1 MKTLHVISHTHWD
14 REWYLTFQQ
23 FRLKL
28 IHLVDN
34 LLDLLEKDKN
44 FKYFMLDGQTIV
56 LDDYLL
62 MRPEQE
68 SVLREHIRKGRI
80 LIGPWHI
87 LPDMFL
93 VGPEAHIRNLL
104 QGDHTAKRFGH
115 KMMVGYMPD
124 SFGHIGQM
132 PQLLRGFGMDNAC
145 LWRGPDD
152 QPAEFWWTSPDGS
165 RVLMAYLRN
174 SYANGAGL
182 PASEPEK
189 FAADIATAG
198 EALAEHS
205 AADDYLIMLG
215 NDHMEPPVN
224 TSSAIA
230 YADRHLKDIQVIH
243 STLPKYL
250 KAIRMVIKK
259 ADLPTVEGELRSSK
273 RAHLLP
279 GVLSTRMWIKQRN
292 HASEVLLEKWAEPF
306 STFAEMISKD
316 NSQSPANSSALR
328 HPAPILRQAWRLL
341 MENHPHDSICGCS
354 IDQVHEEMRPRFDQ
368 VDQIG
373 KEITGQSLQQLASLV
388 NTGTGPG
395 TVGAVVVFNPC
406 SFSRTDYVTVELVL
420 PQDITGFELLD
431 ETGQVLPHQTLGLG
445 SQELI
450 NMSLDRHSFLEASG
464 MVHEGRIAGMGL
476 QGIRIEHD
484 GDSVDLDVIMSQA
497 DPNLT
502 AWNTGMA
509 QMGPLLDDKS
519 ITTFNVRARTVE
531 TIRALFTAREVPG
544 LGYRTYYLRAR
555 DGQYRPPKK
564 LGPLARV
571 FMPLAGKL
579 TQTSLGK
586 RLIERFSAEPECKPP
601 YRIENEFFSIEPSP
615 DGTLSVSDK
624 SSGQTYRGLNRFVDG
639 GDCGDEYNY
648 SPPPSDTQ
656 PVGRL
661 KKVCMRQGP
670 VRQTLE
676 LTLEMRVPL
685 SLTEDRKSRSQGTE
699 ILQITSIVSLY
710 PGVPR
715 IDIHTRVDNRA
726 RDHRLRVHFPA
737 PFEVENA
744 NYDGHF
750 EVNSRPLG
758 VLEYDESWR
767 EEPRPEVPQRAFTDI
782 SDGTHGL
789 MVANRG
795 LPEVEVLKTGK
806 DSEIALTLLRG
817 IGWLSRDDF
826 STRQGHAGP
835 FMETP
840 GAQMI
845 GTWDFDY
852 SVIPHSGNWENA
864 FTQAFGFETP
874 MRAIGTSIHP
884 GTMPGSSSLLLV
896 EPGDFVVSALKET
909 ENGRGWLVRG
919 YNITGED
926 IRVRVKPWKHFKKA
940 KLTNLNEEKLA
951 ALRTASDGSVIFPAG
966 GHKIVTVVFSE

>member
-28 IHLVDN
+28 LHLVDN
-34 LLDLLEKDKN
+34 LLDLLEEDKN

-104 QGDHTAKRFGH
+104 QGDRTAKRFGP

-132 PQLLRGFGMDNAC
+132 PQILRGFGMDNAC
-145 LWRGPDD
+145 LWRGLDD
-152 QPAEFWWTSPDGS
+152 QPAEFWWASPDGS

-189 FAADIATAG
+189 FTEDIVMIS
-198 EALAEHS
+198 EDLVEHS

-224 TSSAIA
+224 TSTAIV
-230 YADRHLKDIQVIH
+230 YADRHLKDTKVIH
-243 STLPKYL
+243 STLPNYL
-250 KAIRMVIKK
+250 KAIQAVVKN
-259 ADLPTVEGELRSSK
+259 ADLPTMEGELRSSK
-273 RAHLLP
+273 RVHLLP

-306 STFAEMISKD
+306 STFAEKISNN
-316 NSQSPANSSALR
+316 NSQSLANSSIVR
-328 HPAPILRQAWRLL
+328 HTAPILRQAWRLL

-373 KEITGQSLQQLASLV
+373 EEITGQSLERLAGLIDTEAGQDV
-388 NTGTGPG
+388 
-395 TVGAVVVFNPC
+395 VGAVIVFNPS
-406 SFSRTDYVTVELVL
+406 SFPRTDHVMVEMVL
-420 PQDITGFELLD
+420 PQEVTGFDLLD
-431 ETGQVLPHQTLGLG
+431 ETGQVIPHGTLGLG

-450 NMSLDRHSFLEASG
+450 NMSFDRHGFLEAFG

-476 QGIRIEHD
+476 QGFQIERN
-484 GDSVDLDVIMSQA
+484 GESVELDVIMSQA
-497 DPNLT
+497 EPNLT

-519 ITTFNVRARTVE
+519 ITTFNVRARSVE
-531 TIRALFTAREVPG
+531 TTRALFTAHAVPG
-544 LGYRTYYLRAR
+544 LGYRTYFLRAR
-555 DGQYRPPKK
+555 DGQRRPPTR
-564 LGPLARV
+564 LSPLARA
-571 FMPLAGKL
+571 FMPLAGRL

-586 RLIERFSAEPECKPP
+586 RLVERFSTEPECRPP
-601 YRIENEFFSIEPSP
+601 YRIENEFFSVEPLP
-615 DGTLSVSDK
+615 DGTLSVLDK
-624 SSGQTYRGLNRFVDG
+624 GSGQTYRGLNRFMDG

-661 KKVCMRQGP
+661 IKVCMRQGLA
-670 VRQTLE
+670 RQTLE

-685 SLTEDRKSRSQGTE
+685 SLTEDRKARSRESETV
-699 ILQITSIVSLY
+699 QIVSNVSLY

-726 RDHRLRVHFPA
+726 KDHRLRVHFPA
-737 PFEVENA
+737 PFGVESA
-744 NYDGHF
+744 DYDGHF
-750 EVNSRPLG
+750 EVNRRPLG
-758 VLEYDESWR
+758 VPDYDESWR
-767 EEPRPEVPQRAFTDI
+767 EEPRPEVPQRAFVDI
-782 SDGTHGL
+782 SGGAQSL
-789 MVANRG
+789 MITNRG
-795 LPEVEVLKTGK
+795 QPEVEVLKTGTG
-806 DSEIALTLLRG
+806 SEIALTLLRSV
-817 IGWLSRDDF
+817 GWLSRDDF

-835 FMETP
+835 FMATP
-840 GAQMI
+840 GAQMF

-852 SVIPHSGNWENA
+852 SIIPHSGNWEKA
-864 FTQAFGFETP
+864 FTQAYGFETP
-874 MRAIGTSIHP
+874 LRALGTSVHP
-884 GTMPGSSSLLLV
+884 GVLPASSSLLLV
-896 EPGDFVVSALKET
+896 EPQSFVVSAVKET
-909 ENGRGWLVRG
+909 EDGRGWLVRG
-919 YNITGED
+919 YNITGD
-926 IRVRVKPWKHFKKA
+926 NIQVTVKPWKRFKKA
-940 KLTNLNEEKLA
+940 ERANLGEEKLA
-951 ALRTASDGSVIFPAG
+951 VIKTTSDGSVTFPARR
-966 GHKIVTVVFSE
+966 HEIVTVVFDE

>member
-56 LDDYLL
+56 LNDYLL
-62 MRPEQE
+62 MRPERE
-68 SVLREHIRKGRI
+68 SVLREHIHKGRI

-104 QGDHTAKRFGH
+104 LGDRTAKGFGA
-115 KMMVGYMPD
+115 KMLVGYMPD

-132 PQLLRGFGMDNAC
+132 PQILRGFGIDNAC

-152 QPAEFWWTSPDGS
+152 QPAEFWWTSPDS
-165 RVLMAYLRN
+165 SCVLMAYLRN

-182 PASEPEK
+182 PTSEPEK
-189 FAADIATAG
+189 FTEDIVMISEDLAD
-198 EALAEHS
+198 HS

-224 TSSAIA
+224 TSSAIM
-230 YADRHLKDIQVIH
+230 YADQHLKDTKVIH

-250 KAIRMVIKK
+250 KAIQAAVKK

-306 STFAEMISKD
+306 STFAEKFPD
-316 NSQSPANSSALR
+316 NNSQSSTNSPVVR
-328 HPAPILRQAWRLL
+328 HLAPILRQAWHLL

-354 IDQVHEEMRPRFDQ
+354 IDQVHKEMRPRFDQ
-368 VDQIG
+368 VDQLG
-373 KEITGQSLQQLASLV
+373 EEITGQSLERL
-388 NTGTGPG
+388 TGLIDTGAG
-395 TVGAVVVFNPC
+395 QDVVGAVVVFNPS
-406 SFSRTDYVTVELVL
+406 SFPRTDHITVEMVL
-420 PQDITGFELLD
+420 PQEVTGFELLD
-431 ETGQVLPHQTLGLG
+431 ETGQIIPHGTLGLG

-450 NMSLDRHSFLEASG
+450 NMSFDRHGFLEAFG

-476 QGIRIEHD
+476 QGIRIERD
-484 GDSVDLDVIMSQA
+484 GESVELDVIMSQA
-497 DPNLT
+497 EPNLT

-531 TIRALFTAREVPG
+531 TTRALFTAREVPG
-544 LGYRTYYLRAR
+544 LGYRTYYLRGR
-555 DGQYRPPKK
+555 DGQRRPPKK

-571 FMPLAGKL
+571 FMPLAGRL

-586 RLIERFSAEPECKPP
+586 RLIERLSTEPECKPP
-601 YRIENEFFSIEPSP
+601 YRIENESFSVEPMP
-615 DGTLSVSDK
+615 DGKLTVLDK
-624 SSGQTYRGLNRFVDG
+624 RNGQTYRGLNRFVDG

-648 SPPPSDTQ
+648 SPPLSDTQ

-670 VRQTLE
+670 ARQTLE

-685 SLTEDRKSRSQGTE
+685 SLTEDRKARSRESVAV
-699 ILQITSIVSLY
+699 QIASNVSLY

-726 RDHRLRVHFPA
+726 KDHRLRVHFPA
-737 PFEVENA
+737 PFAVESA
-744 NYDGHF
+744 DYDGHF
-750 EVNSRPLG
+750 EVIRRPLG
-758 VLEYDESWR
+758 LPEHDESWR
-767 EEPRPEVPQRAFTDI
+767 EEPRPEVPQRIFTDI
-782 SDGTHGL
+782 SDGTHAL
-789 MVANRG
+789 MIANRG
-795 LPEVEVLKTGK
+795 LPEVEVLKTRTG
-806 DSEIALTLLRG
+806 SEIALTLLRSV
-817 IGWLSRDDF
+817 GWLSRNDF

-835 FMETP
+835 FMATP

-845 GTWDFDY
+845 GIWNFDY
-852 SVIPHSGNWENA
+852 SIIPHSGNWEEA
-864 FTQAFGFETP
+864 FTQAYGFETP
-874 MRAIGTSIHP
+874 LRAIGTTIHSGALP
-884 GTMPGSSSLLLV
+884 ALSSLLLV
-896 EPGDFVVSALKET
+896 EPQSFVVSTVKET
-909 ENGRGWLVRG
+909 EDGRGWLVRG
-919 YNITGED
+919 YNITDDD
-926 IRVRVKPWKHFKKA
+926 IQVTVKPGKRFKRA
-940 KLTNLNEEKLA
+940 ERANLGEEKLA
-951 ALRTASDGSVIFPAG
+951 VLKTASDGSVTFPARS
-966 GHKIVTVVFSE
+966 HEIVTVVFSE